1 MRHLLLLALFAP
13 LIASAQSALDGTWKA
28 RVDSATF
35 AGKPLVQV
43 LNKGMLECTS
53 CVPPIKVKADG
64 KDQKVTGHDYF
75 DTVAVQSTDPSSV
88 DMTYK
93 LGGKVT
99 ATVND
104 NVSRDGD
111 TLARHYSDH
120 SGPKE
125 VAGDIMYKR
134 VAAGPKGSHAIS
146 GTWQRDKLNSLSMS
160 GQIMTFKVSATGVK
174 MSGGD
179 GTSYEAKFDGVQV
192 PVQGDVAKATVSLKR
207 IGAASIEETDYN
219 NGQLT
224 AVFTITASADGKTLN
239 TVYDSKR
246 EGRTVGLVFDKL

>member
-1 MRHLLLLALFAP
+1 MRHLLLLALLAP

-28 RVDSATF
+28 RLDSATF

-43 LNKGMLECTS
+43 LNKGMLECSS
-53 CVPPIKVKADG
+53 CVPPFKVKADG

-75 DTVAVQSTDPSSV
+75 DTVAVQSTDPTSV
-88 DMTYK
+88 DITFK
-93 LGGKVT
+93 LGG
-99 ATVND
+99 TVINTL
-104 NVSRDGD
+104 NETVSRDGD
-111 TLARHYSDH
+111 TLARHYVDH
-120 SGPKE
+120 SGPKQ
-125 VAGDIMYKR
+125 VSGDLMYKR
-134 VAAGPKGSHAIS
+134 VAAGPKGSHAVS

-160 GQIMTFKVSATGVK
+160 GQIVTFKVSATGVK

-192 PVQGDVAKATVSLKR
+192 LLQGDVGKTMVSLKR
-207 IGAASIEETDYN
+207 ISASSIEESDYS

-224 AVFTITASADGKTLN
+224 GVFTVTVGTDGKTLN

-246 EGRTVGLVFDKL
+246 EGRSSSLVFDKL